1 MLMRLLRCSE
11 VEVRCGICRASIY
24 DKMEKGNFPRS
35 VEVTGRTVA
44 WVEAEV
50 GAWIASRIA
59 ERDVT
64 KNHDRSKRTRKAT
77 EARKAMSS
85 PMTPALRGSRGI
97 CARGSP
103 TRSQMFQI
111 RVTRKFPKRIAIT
124 RIINKRFAKKHRRLP
139 VGLLLF
145 ICLVFALI

>member
-1 MLMRLLRCSE
+1 
-11 VEVRCGICRASIY
+11 
-24 DKMEKGNFPRS
+24 MEKGNFPRS
-35 VEVTGRTVA
+35 FEVTGRTVA

-50 GAWIASRIA
+50 DAWIASRIA

-111 RVTRKFPKRIAIT
+111 RNIWLIARISKRVRAMLSPACTILYSMG
-124 RIINKRFAKKHRRLP
+124 R
-139 VGLLLF
+139 G
-145 ICLVFALI
+145 